1 MCVRGEGDGR
11 GCSAPGVPE
20 AEGGRG
26 ALPGCSV
33 DLGWFFFQRETIELA
48 GRCRSDFWSRLWLG

>member
-33 DLGWFFFQRETIELA
+33 DLGWFFFSKRDDRA
-48 GRCRSDFWSRLWLG
+48 GRALPK